1 MAEIINGKEIAE
13 NILNNIKKEVENF
26 DVKPTLAVI
35 IVGCDPASKVYVKNK
50 IKKSEFLGFNSI
62 LKELP
67 EDIQKEELLDVIKNL
82 NNDKNVNGI
91 LLQLPLPKG
100 LDEKDFLD
108 EISPI
113 KDVDGFTT
121 YNSGKLFKGEKP
133 YSIACTPKGIIKLL
147 ETKNINLEGKVAV
160 VVGRS
165 NIVGKPVA
173 NLLLQK
179 NATVIQAHSKTKN
192 LPEILKLA
200 DIIISA
206 TGKEEFIKGDMV
218 KEGAVIIDVGI
229 TRNKNGKLTGDVDF
243 ESVYNKVSYITPV
256 PGGVGPMTIATL
268 MENTLELY
276 KLQKG
281 INNEKHKNKHYK

>member
-35 IVGCDPASKVYVKNK
+35 IVGNDPASKVYVKNK

-91 LLQLPLPKG
+91 LLQLPLPNG

-218 KEGAVIIDVGI
+218 KKGAIIIDVGI

-281 INNEKHKNKHYK
+281 IK

>member
-218 KEGAVIIDVGI
+218 KEGAIIIDVGI

-281 INNEKHKNKHYK
+281 IK

>member
-13 NILNNIKKEVENF
+13 SILNNIKKEVENF

-35 IVGCDPASKVYVKNK
+35 IVGCNPASKVYVKNK

-91 LLQLPLPKG
+91 LLQLPLPNG

-218 KEGAVIIDVGI
+218 KEGAIIIDVGI

-281 INNEKHKNKHYK
+281 IK

>member
-35 IVGCDPASKVYVKNK
+35 IVGNDPASKVYVKNK

-91 LLQLPLPKG
+91 LLQLPLPNG

-218 KEGAVIIDVGI
+218 KEGAIIIDVGI

-281 INNEKHKNKHYK
+281 IKEWKT

>member
-1 MAEIINGKEIAE
+1 M
-13 NILNNIKKEVENF
+13 VENF

-35 IVGCDPASKVYVKNK
+35 IVGNDPASKVYVKNK

-91 LLQLPLPKG
+91 LLQLPLPNG

-147 ETKNINLEGKVAV
+147 ETKNINIEGKVAV

-218 KEGAVIIDVGI
+218 KKGAIIIDVGI

-281 INNEKHKNKHYK
+281 IK

>member
-13 NILNNIKKEVENF
+13 NILNNIKKEVESY

-35 IVGCDPASKVYVKNK
+35 IVGNDPASKVYVKNK

-67 EDIQKEELLDVIKNL
+67 ENTTKEELLDVIKNL
-82 NNDKNVNGI
+82 NEDKNVNGI

-100 LDEKDFLD
+100 LNEKDFLD

-133 YSIACTPKGIIKLL
+133 YAVACTPKGIIKLL
-147 ETKNINLEGKVAV
+147 ETKNINLEGKLAV
-160 VVGRS
+160 VIGRS
-165 NIVGKPVA
+165 NIVGKPIA
-173 NLLLQK
+173 ALLLQK

-200 DIIISA
+200 DVIISA

-243 ESVYNKVSYITPV
+243 ESVNKKVSYITPV
-256 PGGVGPMTIATL
+256 PGGVGPMTIASL

-281 INNEKHKNKHYK
+281 FKQWKI

>member
-67 EDIQKEELLDVIKNL
+67 EDIRKEELLDVIKNL

-218 KEGAVIIDVGI
+218 KEGAIIIDVGI

-281 INNEKHKNKHYK
+281 IK

>member
-218 KEGAVIIDVGI
+218 KKGAIVIDVGI

-281 INNEKHKNKHYK
+281 IK

>member
-13 NILNNIKKEVENF
+13 NILNNIKKEVESY

-35 IVGCDPASKVYVKNK
+35 IVGCNPASKVYVKNK

-67 EDIQKEELLDVIKNL
+67 ENTTKEELLDVIKNL
-82 NNDKNVNGI
+82 NEDKNVNGI

-100 LDEKDFLD
+100 LNEKDFLD

-133 YSIACTPKGIIKLL
+133 YAVACTPKGIIKLL
-147 ETKNINLEGKVAV
+147 ETKNINLEGKLAV
-160 VVGRS
+160 VIGRS
-165 NIVGKPVA
+165 NIVGKPIA
-173 NLLLQK
+173 ALLLQK

-200 DIIISA
+200 DAIISA

-281 INNEKHKNKHYK
+281 IKE

>member
-35 IVGCDPASKVYVKNK
+35 IVGNDPASKVYVKNK

-67 EDIQKEELLDVIKNL
+67 EDIQKKELLDVIKNL

-91 LLQLPLPKG
+91 LLQLPLPNG

-218 KEGAVIIDVGI
+218 KEGAIIIDVGI

-281 INNEKHKNKHYK
+281 IK

>member
-13 NILNNIKKEVENF
+13 SILNNIKKEVENF

-173 NLLLQK
+173 ICYCKKMQPLFRRIPKQK
-179 NATVIQAHSKTKN
+179 TY
-192 LPEILKLA
+192 LK
-200 DIIISA
+200 
-206 TGKEEFIKGDMV
+206 F
-218 KEGAVIIDVGI
+218 
-229 TRNKNGKLTGDVDF
+229 
-243 ESVYNKVSYITPV
+243 
-256 PGGVGPMTIATL
+256 
-268 MENTLELY
+268 
-276 KLQKG
+276 
-281 INNEKHKNKHYK
+281 

>member
-13 NILNNIKKEVENF
+13 NILNNIKKEVESY

-35 IVGCDPASKVYVKNK
+35 IVGCNPASKVYVKNK

-67 EDIQKEELLDVIKNL
+67 ENTTKEELLDVIKNL
-82 NNDKNVNGI
+82 NEDKNVNGI

-100 LDEKDFLD
+100 LNEKDFLD

-133 YSIACTPKGIIKLL
+133 YAVACTPKGIIKLL
-147 ETKNINLEGKVAV
+147 ETKNINLEGKLAV
-160 VVGRS
+160 VIGRS
-165 NIVGKPVA
+165 NIVGKPIA
-173 NLLLQK
+173 ALLLQK

-200 DIIISA
+200 DAIISA

-243 ESVYNKVSYITPV
+243 ESVNKKVSYITPV
-256 PGGVGPMTIATL
+256 PGGVGPMTIASL

-281 INNEKHKNKHYK
+281 LKQ

>member
-35 IVGCDPASKVYVKNK
+35 IVGNDPASKVYVKNK

-218 KEGAVIIDVGI
+218 KKGAIIIDVGI

-276 KLQKG
+276 KLQK
-281 INNEKHKNKHYK
+281 KA

>member
-13 NILNNIKKEVENF
+13 NILNNIKKEVESY

-35 IVGCDPASKVYVKNK
+35 IVGNGPASKVYVKNK

-67 EDIQKEELLDVIKNL
+67 ENTTKEELLDVIKNL
-82 NNDKNVNGI
+82 NEDKNVNGI

-133 YSIACTPKGIIKLL
+133 YAVACTPKGIIKLL
-147 ETKNINLEGKVAV
+147 ETKNINLEGKLAV
-160 VVGRS
+160 VIGRS
-165 NIVGKPVA
+165 NIVGKPIA
-173 NLLLQK
+173 ALLLQK

-200 DIIISA
+200 DAIISA

-243 ESVYNKVSYITPV
+243 ESVNKKVSYITPV
-256 PGGVGPMTIATL
+256 PGGVGPMTIASL

-281 INNEKHKNKHYK
+281 LKQWKI

>member
-192 LPEILKLA
+192 LPKILKLA

-218 KEGAVIIDVGI
+218 KEGAIIIDVGI

-281 INNEKHKNKHYK
+281 IK

>member
-62 LKELP
+62 LKELS
-67 EDIQKEELLDVIKNL
+67 EDIQKEELIDVIKNL

-218 KEGAVIIDVGI
+218 KEGAIIIDVGI

-281 INNEKHKNKHYK
+281 IK

>member
-160 VVGRS
+160 VIGRS

-192 LPEILKLA
+192 LPKILKLA

-218 KEGAVIIDVGI
+218 KEGAIIIDVGI

-243 ESVYNKVSYITPV
+243 KSVYNKVSYITPV

-281 INNEKHKNKHYK
+281 IK

>member
-35 IVGCDPASKVYVKNK
+35 IVGNDPASKVYVKNK

-91 LLQLPLPKG
+91 LLQLPLPNG

-218 KEGAVIIDVGI
+218 KEGAIIIDVGI

-281 INNEKHKNKHYK
+281 IK

>member
-35 IVGCDPASKVYVKNK
+35 IVGNDPASKVYVKNK

-218 KEGAVIIDVGI
+218 KKGAIIIDVGI

-281 INNEKHKNKHYK
+281 IK

>member
-13 NILNNIKKEVENF
+13 NILNNIKKEVESY

-35 IVGCDPASKVYVKNK
+35 IVGCNPASKVYVKNK

-67 EDIQKEELLDVIKNL
+67 ENTTKEELLDVIKNL
-82 NNDKNVNGI
+82 NEDKNVNGI

-133 YSIACTPKGIIKLL
+133 YAVACTPKGIIKLL
-147 ETKNINLEGKVAV
+147 ETKNINLEGKLAV
-160 VVGRS
+160 VIGRS
-165 NIVGKPVA
+165 NIVGKPIA
-173 NLLLQK
+173 ALLLQK

-200 DIIISA
+200 DVIISA

-243 ESVYNKVSYITPV
+243 ESVNKKVSYITPV
-256 PGGVGPMTIATL
+256 PGGVGPMTIASL

-281 INNEKHKNKHYK
+281 LKQ

>member
-13 NILNNIKKEVENF
+13 NILNNIKKEVESY

-35 IVGCDPASKVYVKNK
+35 IVGNDPASKVYVKNK

-67 EDIQKEELLDVIKNL
+67 ENTTKEELLDVIKNL
-82 NNDKNVNGI
+82 NEDKNVNGI

-100 LDEKDFLD
+100 LNEKDFLD

-133 YSIACTPKGIIKLL
+133 YAVACTPKGIIKLL

-160 VVGRS
+160 VIGRS
-165 NIVGKPVA
+165 NIVGKPIA
-173 NLLLQK
+173 ALLLQK

-200 DIIISA
+200 DAIISA

-256 PGGVGPMTIATL
+256 PGGVGPMTIASL

-281 INNEKHKNKHYK
+281 LKQWKI

>member
-13 NILNNIKKEVENF
+13 SILNNIKKEVENF

-35 IVGCDPASKVYVKNK
+35 IVGNDPASKVYVKNK

-218 KEGAVIIDVGI
+218 KEGAIIIDVGI

-268 MENTLELY
+268 MENTLEL
-276 KLQKG
+276 
-281 INNEKHKNKHYK
+281 

>member
-13 NILNNIKKEVENF
+13 NILNNIKKEVENL

-91 LLQLPLPKG
+91 LLQLPLPNG

-218 KEGAVIIDVGI
+218 KEGAIIIDVGI

-281 INNEKHKNKHYK
+281 IK

>member
-13 NILNNIKKEVENF
+13 SILNNIKKEVENF

-67 EDIQKEELLDVIKNL
+67 EDIQKKELLDVIKNL

-218 KEGAVIIDVGI
+218 KEGAIIIDVGI

-281 INNEKHKNKHYK
+281 IKE

>member
-13 NILNNIKKEVENF
+13 NILNNIKKEVESY

-35 IVGCDPASKVYVKNK
+35 IVGNDPASKVYVKNK

-67 EDIQKEELLDVIKNL
+67 KNTTKEELLDVIKNL
-82 NNDKNVNGI
+82 NEDKNVNGI

-100 LDEKDFLD
+100 LNEKDFLD

-133 YSIACTPKGIIKLL
+133 YAVACTPKGIIKLL
-147 ETKNINLEGKVAV
+147 ETKNINLEGKLAV
-160 VVGRS
+160 VIGRS
-165 NIVGKPVA
+165 NIVGKPIA
-173 NLLLQK
+173 ALLLQK

-200 DIIISA
+200 DVIISA

-243 ESVYNKVSYITPV
+243 ESVNKKVSYITPV
-256 PGGVGPMTIATL
+256 PGGVGPMTIASL

-281 INNEKHKNKHYK
+281 LKQWKI

>member
-1 MAEIINGKEIAE
+1 MAEIINGSIIAE
-13 NILNNIKKEVENF
+13 NILNNIKKEVENL

-67 EDIQKEELLDVIKNL
+67 ENTTKEELLDVIKNL
-82 NNDKNVNGI
+82 NEDKNVNGI

-133 YSIACTPKGIIKLL
+133 YAVACTPKGIIKLL
-147 ETKNINLEGKVAV
+147 ETKNINLEGKLAV
-160 VVGRS
+160 VIGRS
-165 NIVGKPVA
+165 NIVGKPIA
-173 NLLLQK
+173 ALLLQK

-200 DIIISA
+200 DVIISA

-243 ESVYNKVSYITPV
+243 ESVNKKVSYITPV

-281 INNEKHKNKHYK
+281 LKQ

>member
-13 NILNNIKKEVENF
+13 NILNNIKKEVESY

-35 IVGCDPASKVYVKNK
+35 IVGNDPASKVYVKNK

-67 EDIQKEELLDVIKNL
+67 ENTTKEELLDVIKNL
-82 NNDKNVNGI
+82 NEDKNVNGI

-100 LDEKDFLD
+100 LNEKDFLD

-133 YSIACTPKGIIKLL
+133 YAVACTPKGIIKLL
-147 ETKNINLEGKVAV
+147 ETKNINLEGKLAV
-160 VVGRS
+160 VIGRS
-165 NIVGKPVA
+165 NIVGKPIA
-173 NLLLQK
+173 ALLLQK

-200 DIIISA
+200 DAIISA

-256 PGGVGPMTIATL
+256 PGGVGPMTIASL

-281 INNEKHKNKHYK
+281 LKQ

>member
-1 MAEIINGKEIAE
+1 MAEIINGKKIAE
-13 NILNNIKKEVENF
+13 NILNNIKKEVENY
-26 DVKPTLAVI
+26 DIKPTLAVI
-35 IVGCDPASKVYVKNK
+35 IVGDDPASKVYVKNK

-67 EDIQKEELLDVIKNL
+67 ENTTKKELLDVIKNL
-82 NNDKNVNGI
+82 NEDKNVNGI
-91 LLQLPLPKG
+91 LLQLPLPKA

-133 YSIACTPKGIIKLL
+133 YAIACTPKGIIKLL
-147 ETKNINLEGKVAV
+147 ESTGINLEGKSAV

-165 NIVGKPVA
+165 NIVGKPIA
-173 NLLLQK
+173 ALLLQK

-192 LPEILKLA
+192 LPEILNMA

-206 TGKEEFIKGDMV
+206 TGKEEFIKGNMV

-243 ESVYNKVSYITPV
+243 ESVSKKASYITPV

-281 INNEKHKNKHYK
+281 IKQ

>member
-13 NILNNIKKEVENF
+13 NILNNTKKEVESY

-35 IVGCDPASKVYVKNK
+35 IVGNDPASKVYVKNK

-67 EDIQKEELLDVIKNL
+67 ENTTKEELLDVIKNL
-82 NNDKNVNGI
+82 NEDKNVNGI

-100 LDEKDFLD
+100 LNEKDFLD

-133 YSIACTPKGIIKLL
+133 YAVACTPKGIIKLL
-147 ETKNINLEGKVAV
+147 ETKNINLEGKLAV
-160 VVGRS
+160 VIGRS
-165 NIVGKPVA
+165 NIVGKPIA
-173 NLLLQK
+173 ALLLQK

-218 KEGAVIIDVGI
+218 KEGAIIIDVGI

-243 ESVYNKVSYITPV
+243 ESVNKKVSYITPV

-281 INNEKHKNKHYK
+281 LKQ

>member
-13 NILNNIKKEVENF
+13 NILNNIKKEVESY

-35 IVGCDPASKVYVKNK
+35 IVGCNPASKVYVKNK

-67 EDIQKEELLDVIKNL
+67 ENTTKEELLDVIKNL

-133 YSIACTPKGIIKLL
+133 YAVACTPKGIIKLL
-147 ETKNINLEGKVAV
+147 ETKNINLEGKLAV
-160 VVGRS
+160 VIGRS
-165 NIVGKPVA
+165 NIVGKPIA
-173 NLLLQK
+173 ALLLQK

-200 DIIISA
+200 DVIISA

-229 TRNKNGKLTGDVDF
+229 TRNKNGKLTGDIDF
-243 ESVYNKVSYITPV
+243 ESVNKKVSYITPV
-256 PGGVGPMTIATL
+256 PGGVGPMTIASL

-281 INNEKHKNKHYK
+281 LKQ

>member
-35 IVGCDPASKVYVKNK
+35 IVGNDPASKVYVKNK

-206 TGKEEFIKGDMV
+206 TGKEEFIKGNMV
-218 KEGAVIIDVGI
+218 KKGAIIIDVGI

-281 INNEKHKNKHYK
+281 IK

>member
-35 IVGCDPASKVYVKNK
+35 IVGNDPASKVYVKNK

-91 LLQLPLPKG
+91 LLQLPLPNG

-192 LPEILKLA
+192 LPKILKLA

-218 KEGAVIIDVGI
+218 KEGAIIIDVGI

-281 INNEKHKNKHYK
+281 IK

>member
-13 NILNNIKKEVENF
+13 SILNNIKKEVENF

-35 IVGCDPASKVYVKNK
+35 IVGNDPASKVYVKNK

-91 LLQLPLPKG
+91 LLQLPLPNG

-218 KEGAVIIDVGI
+218 KEGAIIIDVGI

-281 INNEKHKNKHYK
+281 IKE

>member
-35 IVGCDPASKVYVKNK
+35 IVGNDPASKVYVKNK

-160 VVGRS
+160 VIGRS

-218 KEGAVIIDVGI
+218 KKGAIIIDVGI

-256 PGGVGPMTIATL
+256 PGGVGPMTITTL

-281 INNEKHKNKHYK
+281 IK

>member
-13 NILNNIKKEVENF
+13 SILNNIKKEVENF

-35 IVGCDPASKVYVKNK
+35 IVGNDPASKVYVKNK

-91 LLQLPLPKG
+91 LLQLPLPNG

-218 KEGAVIIDVGI
+218 KEGAIIIDVGI

-281 INNEKHKNKHYK
+281 IK